1 MTGFAFPIATGKKK
15 PVQVFECP
23 KETWKSQKTAA
34 DRKPRAKK
42 ASDDN
47 NEEISLDDEIRKE
60 FSDAFKDVKEFAAAN
75 LKGKEKREFEA
86 KRIEA
91 LGGKARKNRSMP
103 YNILSAIKQA
113 RAVRE
118 SKKEEL
124 SKQSGVV
131 SSKRKRSK
139 ASEKKEKMKG
149 VDFGLQVTRG
159 KFRNGV
165 LDVSRLK

>member
-1 MTGFAFPIATGKKK
+1 MTGFAFPIASGKKK

-23 KETWKSQKTAA
+23 KETWKSQKTSSE
-34 DRKPRAKK
+34 RKPRAKN
-42 ASDDN
+42 ASDGT
-47 NEEISLDDEIRKE
+47 EEISLDDEIRKE
-60 FSDAFKDVKEFAAAN
+60 FNDAFKDVKEFAAAN

-91 LGGKARKNRSMP
+91 LGGKARKNRSTP

-118 SKKEEL
+118 SKKEEM

-159 KFRNGV
+159 KFKNGV